1 MSCASAVSLEWR
13 TARGNV
19 RLDRPVVVGILNV
32 TPDSF
37 WDGGRHAGVAAA
49 TRHAERLLDEGADIV
64 DVGGESTRPG
74 ALPVDAETEI
84 ARIVPV
90 VEAVL
95 RARPDSLVSV
105 DTVKASV
112 ARAAIDAGAAILND
126 VSGLRI
132 DPGLAAEAAAAGAGL
147 ILMHSRGG
155 VAEMAQYALAGY
167 GDDCVGDVAAELTRA
182 LDAARAAGVTDAAIV
197 LDPGL
202 GFAKETRHSLAL
214 LGGLDRIAELGFPV
228 MVGPSRKRFVG
239 EAAGGLP
246 PEDRLPGTIA
256 ACVVALLRGA
266 RLFRVHDVAPARRAL
281 DLAAAAMGAR
291 L

>member
-1 MSCASAVSLEWR
+1 MSHASAVSLEWR
-13 TARGNV
+13 TARGDV

-37 WDGGRHAGVAAA
+37 WDGGRHAAVDTAL
-49 TRHAERLLDEGADIV
+49 RHAERLLDEGADIL

-74 ALPVDAETEI
+74 AVPVAAEAEI

-95 RARPDSLVSV
+95 RARPDTLVSV

-112 ARAAIDAGAAILND
+112 ARAALAAGAAILND
-126 VSGLRI
+126 VSGLRL
-132 DPGLAAEAAAAGAGL
+132 DPGLAVEAAGAGAGL

-155 VAEMAQYALAGY
+155 VAEMAQYAQAEY
-167 GDDCVGDVAAELTRA
+167 GDDCVGDVVSGLGRSVE
-182 LDAARAAGVTDAAIV
+182 AARAAGVPDAAIV

-202 GFAKETRHSLAL
+202 GFAKRTHHSLAL
-214 LGGLDRIAELGFPV
+214 LGGLGRIAALGFPV
-228 MVGPSRKRFVG
+228 MVGPSRKRFIG
-239 EAAGGLP
+239 EAAGGLH
-246 PEDRLPGTIA
+246 PEERLPGTIA

-266 RLFRVHDVAPARRAL
+266 RLFRVHDVAPVRHAL
-281 DLAAAAMGAR
+281 DLAAATQGAQP
-291 L
+291 